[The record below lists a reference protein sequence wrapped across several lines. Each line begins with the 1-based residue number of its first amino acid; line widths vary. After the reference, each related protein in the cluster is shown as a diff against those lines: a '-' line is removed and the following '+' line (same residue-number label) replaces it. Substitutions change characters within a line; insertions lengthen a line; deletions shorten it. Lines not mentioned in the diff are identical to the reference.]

1 MGIIFCLYS
10 KLKRTDQLLIPDIYM
25 LSFSL
30 FAKKVNLHKIATL
43 ICVNHVGKNIPR
55 NKT

>member
-30 FAKKVNLHKIATL
+30 FSKKVNLHKIATL